1 MKIIKTFVL
10 VFIVGLF
17 LSGCGIT
24 TQKATP
30 DIMVEKTGEIKTK
43 SGDEY
48 IMMVGSDFVNIAS
61 YKVNLD
67 NYMKKKVTVK
77 GSFSGTTLYVSEI
90 KE

>member
-43 SGDEY
+43 SVDEY

>member
-17 LSGCGIT
+17 LSGFT